1 MEDKVDELRDKLHDH
16 DLRINSIEIK
26 QDTITVNVTDLKA
39 DRKRLL
45 WIIVTIVISGL
56 VYSGLSGLE
65 GLIHVK

>member
-1 MEDKVDELRDKLHDH
+1 MDVEEVRKQIHDH

-26 QDTITVNVTDLKA
+26 HDATIVHVTDLQS

-45 WIIVTIVISGL
+45 WILVTIVISGL

-65 GLIHVK
+65 GLVYAK